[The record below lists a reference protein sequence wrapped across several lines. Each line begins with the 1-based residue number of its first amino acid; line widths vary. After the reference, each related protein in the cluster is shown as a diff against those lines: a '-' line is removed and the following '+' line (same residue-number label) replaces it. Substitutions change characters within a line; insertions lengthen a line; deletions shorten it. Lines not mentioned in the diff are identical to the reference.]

1 MPCRLDSA
9 TGAGKGGSLRTRHR
23 RRRPTLCSGRY
34 PALGTPAL
42 WLALV
47 IIGALIFAVAL
58 TVLRIGPI
66 NRTAGLLLLP
76 YVACLVFASTLNLW
90 AAVHN

>member
-1 MPCRLDSA
+1 M
-9 TGAGKGGSLRTRHR
+9 
-23 RRRPTLCSGRY
+23 
-34 PALGTPAL
+34 